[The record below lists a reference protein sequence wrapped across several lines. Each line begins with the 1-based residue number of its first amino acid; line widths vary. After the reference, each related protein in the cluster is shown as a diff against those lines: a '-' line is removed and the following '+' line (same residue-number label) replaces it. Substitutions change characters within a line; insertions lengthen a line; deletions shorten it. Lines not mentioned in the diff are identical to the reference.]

1 MIEITFT
8 REELRHLYDVVEKM
22 NIYPHSTLPV
32 HQSVM
37 NKIDEEVIADEI
49 FELLGH
55 LECLDPTL
63 DEEWQNKLWY
73 DDQEDEYTIAM
84 KRNRNLW
91 NRQTIAELKSIIA
104 RLEENE

>member
-8 REELRHLYDVVEKM
+8 REELRHLYGVLLRYHLEVK
-22 NIYPHSTLPV
+22 
-32 HQSVM
+32 QSVID
-37 NKIDEEVIADEI
+37 KIDKEVIADEI
-49 FELLGH
+49 FELLGD

-73 DDQEDEYTIAM
+73 DDPEDEYTIAV

-91 NRQTIAELKSIIA
+91 NRNTIAELKTLIGK
-104 RLEENE
+104 LEAQ

>member
-8 REELRHLYDVVEKM
+8 REELRHLYDVLLKNHLQVK
-22 NIYPHSTLPV
+22 
-32 HQSVM
+32 QSVM

>member
-8 REELRHLYDVVEKM
+8 REEIRHLYDVVEKM
-22 NIYPHSTLPV
+22 NIYPHSILPV

-37 NKIDEEVIADEI
+37 NKIDKELIADQI
-49 FELLGH
+49 FELLGD

-73 DDQEDEYTIAM
+73 DDPEDEHTIAV
-84 KRNRNLW
+84 KRDPKMWNRN
-91 NRQTIAELKSIIA
+91 TIAELKTLIA
-104 RLEENE
+104 KLEAK

>member
-8 REELRHLYDVVEKM
+8 REELRHLYDVLLRNNLQVK
-22 NIYPHSTLPV
+22 
-32 HQSVM
+32 QSVM

-73 DDQEDEYTIAM
+73 DDPEDEYTIAM
-84 KRNRNLW
+84 KRNRELW
-91 NRQTIAELKSIIA
+91 NRQTIAELKSIIGK
-104 RLEENE
+104 LELL